1 MPQDSMVGSTLAGRG
16 RRYISDAAR
25 AWERAPVEVST
36 ALVLAAAWSWS
47 VEAGGEMMRSWTE
60 LAIAG
65 LLVMATAWTGT
76 LLHALGAV
84 THRTRWVITLA
95 GTLAAALYW
104 LTVLDLRLGT
114 EGWRAAMLLAAAVLW
129 LAALPWL
136 PRRSVDEMR
145 AVSGRFLLRVI
156 GGALYCAALFAGLA
170 LAVGAV
176 NTLFELNLDG
186 EIYAHVFGWVAFA
199 LGPWIVFGGVREYAT
214 PADSAVAPVVHR
226 MAAFLVPPLVAIYFL
241 ILYAYMVRIGIT
253 GEVPKNLV
261 SPMVFA
267 AGVLVG
273 LALLLFDPRE
283 KSTIADWLLRVAVP
297 LFVPLSALGAWTILM
312 RVGQYGWTEFR
323 LLRLLLV
330 LAFGVLAVAG
340 TVQLLRRRRL
350 SLHVV
355 LLGLAGLLVF
365 SAVGPW
371 SVHAVSRRSQ
381 EARLATS
388 LRAGGIE
395 PGATP
400 PAQAPEADRIIAA
413 EVYDEILNTG
423 QYLSSH
429 HGAAVLPPVL
439 RHAPP
444 PRGVALRREEG
455 DVHGALRG
463 LGLRPAPRDVTEP
476 EMRYGRM
483 AHSGAVEAA
492 GVRVR
497 RVYAA
502 PYRGETGSGD
512 ITAVQDG
519 GTLRMRVD
527 GANLTVRL
535 DELAGLLRGRR
546 DPRAGELSP
555 EDARLVVRGEDGAE
569 VGALMV
575 LEVNI
580 ETAADGLRLHRLDG
594 ILLLPR

>member
-1 MPQDSMVGSTLAGRG
+1 MGSTLTGRG

-36 ALVLAAAWSWS
+36 ALVIAGAWSWS
-47 VEAGGEMMRSWTE
+47 VEAGGETMRSWME
-60 LAIAG
+60 LAVAG
-65 LLVMATAWTGT
+65 LLVMAVAWTGT
-76 LLHALGAV
+76 LLAALGAI
-84 THRTRWVITLA
+84 TERTRWTITLA
-95 GTLAAALYW
+95 GTGVAALYW
-104 LTVLDLRLGT
+104 LFLLDLRLAT

-129 LAALPWL
+129 VAALPWL

-176 NTLFELNLDG
+176 NTLFELNLDS
-186 EIYAHVFGWVAFA
+186 EIYAHVFGWITFA

-241 ILYAYMVRIGIT
+241 ILYAYMVRIGVT

-297 LFVPLSALGAWTILM
+297 LFVPLSVLGAWTILM

-323 LLRLLLV
+323 LLRLVLV

-340 TVQLLRRRRL
+340 SVQLMRRRRL
-350 SLHVV
+350 SLHLV
-355 LLGLAGLLVF
+355 LLGLAGLLLA

-381 EARLATS
+381 EARLAVS
-388 LRAGGIE
+388 LRAAGIE
-395 PGATP
+395 RGETP
-400 PAQAPEADRIIAA
+400 PSQAPATDRIIDADA
-413 EVYDEILNTG
+413 YDQILNTG
-423 QYLSSH
+423 YYLSRH
-429 HGAAVLPPVL
+429 HGAAALPPVL
-439 RHAPP
+439 RDAPP
-444 PRGVALRREEG
+444 PHGVALRREEG

-463 LGLRPAPRDVTEP
+463 LGLRPAPHAVTEP
-476 EMRYGRM
+476 AMRYGRM
-483 AHSGAVEAA
+483 AHTGAVEVA

-502 PYRGETGSGD
+502 PYRGEIGSGD

-519 GTLRMRVD
+519 DVLRMRVE

-535 DELAGLLRGRR
+535 DELAALLRGGR

-555 EDARLVVRGEDGAE
+555 EEAQLVVRGEDGAE
-569 VGALMV
+569 VGGLMV

-580 ETAADGLRLHRLDG
+580 ETTADGLRLHRLDG
-594 ILLLPR
+594 ILLLPRQ

>member
-1 MPQDSMVGSTLAGRG
+1 MGSTLTGRG

-36 ALVLAAAWSWS
+36 ALLLAAAWSYS
-47 VEAGGEMMRSWTE
+47 VEAGGDVMRDWLE
-60 LAIAG
+60 LAVAG
-65 LLVMATAWTGT
+65 VLVMAFAWTGT

-84 THRTRWVITLA
+84 THRIRWIITLA
-95 GTLAAALYW
+95 GTGAVALYW
-104 LTVLDLRLGT
+104 LLVLDFRLAT
-114 EGWRAAMLLAAAVLW
+114 EGWRAVMLIAAAVLCV
-129 LAALPWL
+129 AALPWL
-136 PRRSVDEMR
+136 ARRSIDEMR

-176 NTLFELNLDG
+176 NTLFELNLDS
-186 EIYAHVFGWVAFA
+186 EIYAHVFGWIAFA

-241 ILYAYMVRIGIT
+241 ILYAYMVRIGVT

-283 KSTIADWLLRVAVP
+283 RSTIADWLLRVAVP

-330 LAFGVLAVAG
+330 LAFGVMAVAG
-340 TVQLLRRRRL
+340 SVQLMRRRRL

-355 LLGLAGLLVF
+355 LLGLAGLLLL

-388 LRAGGIE
+388 LRAAGIE
-395 PGATP
+395 PGETP
-400 PAQAPEADRIIAA
+400 PSQAPETDRVIDADA
-413 EVYDEILNTG
+413 YDQILNTG

-429 HGAAVLPPVL
+429 HGAAALPPVL
-439 RHAPP
+439 RDAPP
-444 PRGVALRREEG
+444 PHDVTLRREEG

-463 LGLRPAPRDVTEP
+463 LGLRPAPREATEP

-483 AHSGAVEAA
+483 AHTGAVEVA

-502 PYRGETGSGD
+502 PYRGETASGD

-519 GTLRMRVD
+519 STLRMRVD

-535 DELAGLLRGRR
+535 DELAALLRGGR

-555 EDARLVVRGEDGAE
+555 EEARLLVRGEDGAE

-580 ETAADGLRLHRLDG
+580 ETTPEGLRLHRLDG
-594 ILLLPR
+594 VLLLPPR

>member
-1 MPQDSMVGSTLAGRG
+1 MGSTLTGRG
-16 RRYISDAAR
+16 RRYVADAAR

-36 ALVLAAAWSWS
+36 ALLLAAAWSYS
-47 VEAGGEMMRSWTE
+47 VEAGGEVMRDWLE
-60 LAIAG
+60 LAVAG
-65 LLVMATAWTGT
+65 LLVMAAAWTGT
-76 LLHALGAV
+76 LLHALDAIS
-84 THRTRWVITLA
+84 HRTRWIITLA
-95 GTLAAALYW
+95 GTAAVALYW
-104 LTVLDLRLGT
+104 LLVLDFRLAT

-129 LAALPWL
+129 VAALPWL

-176 NTLFELNLDG
+176 NTLFELNLDS
-186 EIYAHVFGWVAFA
+186 EIYAHVFGWIAFA

-241 ILYAYMVRIGIT
+241 ILYAYMVRIGVT

-283 KSTIADWLLRVAVP
+283 RSTIADWLLRVAVP
-297 LFVPLSALGAWTILM
+297 LFVPLSILGAWTILM

-340 TVQLLRRRRL
+340 TVQLMRRRRL

-355 LLGLAGLLVF
+355 LLGLAGLLLT
-365 SAVGPW
+365 SAMGPW

-388 LRAGGIE
+388 LRAAGIE
-395 PGATP
+395 PGETP
-400 PAQAPEADRIIAA
+400 PSQAPATDRIIDADA
-413 EVYDEILNTG
+413 YDQILNTG
-423 QYLSSH
+423 HYLSRH
-429 HGAAVLPPVL
+429 HGAAALPPVL
-439 RHAPP
+439 RDAPP
-444 PRGVALRREEG
+444 PHGVTLRREEG

-463 LGLRPAPRDVTEP
+463 LGLRPAPREVTEP

-483 AHSGAVEAA
+483 AHTGAVDVA

-519 GTLRMRVD
+519 DVLRMRVE

-535 DELAGLLRGRR
+535 DELAALLRGGR

-555 EDARLVVRGEDGAE
+555 EEARLVVRGADGGE

-580 ETAADGLRLHRLDG
+580 ETTAEGLRLHRLDG
-594 ILLLPR
+594 VLLLPRR

>member
-1 MPQDSMVGSTLAGRG
+1 MGSTLTGRG
-16 RRYISDAAR
+16 RRYVTDAAQ

-36 ALVLAAAWSWS
+36 ALLLAAAWSHAVQS
-47 VEAGGEMMRSWTE
+47 GGAMMRDWME
-60 LAIAG
+60 LAVAG
-65 LLVMATAWTGT
+65 LLVLAAAWTGT
-76 LLHALGAV
+76 LLAAMGGV
-84 THRTRWVITLA
+84 TQRTRWIITLTGA
-95 GTLAAALYW
+95 VLAALYW
-104 LTVLDLRLGT
+104 FLVLDLRLAT
-114 EGWRAAMLLAAAVLW
+114 EAWRAAMLVAAALLW
-129 LAALPWL
+129 VAAMPWL
-136 PRRSVDEMR
+136 PRRSIEEMR
-145 AVSGRFLLRVI
+145 AVTGRFVLRVL
-156 GGALYCAALFAGLA
+156 GAGLYCAALFAGLA

-186 EIYAHVFGWVAFA
+186 KIFAHVFGWIALA

-214 PADSAVAPVVHR
+214 PEDSAVAPVVHR

-241 ILYAYMVRIGIT
+241 ILYAYMVRMGVT

-273 LALLLFDPRE
+273 LALLLFDPRD
-283 KSTIADWLLRVAVP
+283 KGTLADWLLRVAVP
-297 LFVPLSALGAWTILM
+297 LFLPLSVLGAWTIVM

-340 TVQLLRRRRL
+340 TVQLMRRRRL

-355 LLGLAGLLVF
+355 LLGLAGLLLL

-388 LRAGGIE
+388 LRAAGIE
-395 PGATP
+395 PADMP
-400 PAQAPEADRIIAA
+400 APEAPGPDGDRVIDA

-423 QYLSSH
+423 HYLSSH
-429 HGAAVLPPVL
+429 HGAAALPPVL
-439 RHAPP
+439 RHAPAP
-444 PRGVALRREEG
+444 HGVAVRREEG

-463 LGLRPAPRDVTEP
+463 LGLRPAPRDTGEP

-483 AHSGAVEAA
+483 AHTGAVDVA

-502 PYRGETGSGD
+502 PYRGESSSGD

-519 GTLRMRVD
+519 STLRMRVD
-527 GANLTVRL
+527 GTNLTARL
-535 DELAGLLRGRR
+535 DELAALLRGGR

-555 EDARLVVRGEDGAE
+555 AEARLTVQAEDGSEA
-569 VGALMV
+569 GALLV

-580 ETAADGLRLHRLDG
+580 ETTAAGLRLHRLDG